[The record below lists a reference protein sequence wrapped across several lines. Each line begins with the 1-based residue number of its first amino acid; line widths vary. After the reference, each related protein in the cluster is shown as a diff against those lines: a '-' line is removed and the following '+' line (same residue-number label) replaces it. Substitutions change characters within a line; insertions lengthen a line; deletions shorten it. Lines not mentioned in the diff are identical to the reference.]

1 MFETLSERLGEVF
14 RRLAGK
20 GRLSEKDIEEGLREV
35 RMALLEA
42 DVNLKVVK
50 DFTARVKE
58 RCLQADVLQHLSPA
72 QQVVKIVHEELVGLL
87 GEKAPLSPAPH
98 PPSVLMLVGLQGS
111 GKTTTAAKL
120 ALHLRKQGQRALL
133 LPMDPRRPA
142 AREQLMVLGRQLNV
156 PVLEDEA
163 PLEVLPKLALERAKE
178 LGVGWVIADTAG
190 RLHIDRELMTE
201 LREMRD
207 RLSPSEVLL
216 VVDAMTGQDGVAVA
230 QEFHQGVALTG
241 VILTKMDGDAR
252 GGVALSVRSVTG
264 VPIKFMGTGEKPE
277 ALEPFYP
284 DRLASRI
291 LGMGDV
297 LTLIE
302 KAQDA
307 WDEKKA
313 QEVEKKLKKGELGLE
328 DVVEQLE
335 TLQKMGPVSQII
347 GMVPGLGGLASR
359 LPEGQEDKLKRTKAI
374 IQSMTPRE
382 RREPQI
388 IDGSRRRRIAR
399 GSGTTPQEVNQL
411 LNQFRQMQKLVKQ
424 MGRGKGLMSMLKGGP
439 Q

>member
-1 MFETLSERLGEVF
+1 MFEALSERLGEVF

-20 GRLSEKDIEEGLREV
+20 GRLSEKDIEEGLRQV
-35 RMALLEA
+35 RLALLEA

-50 DFTARVKE
+50 EFTTRVKE
-58 RCLQADVLQHLSPA
+58 RCLQAQVLEHLSPA
-72 QQVVKIVHEELVGLL
+72 QQVVKIVHEELVTLL

-120 ALHLRKQGQRALL
+120 ALHLRRQGQRSLL
-133 LPMDPRRPA
+133 VPLDPRRPA

-156 PVLEDEA
+156 PVLEDQV
-163 PLEVLPKLALERAKE
+163 PLEALPKLALEKAGS

-190 RLHIDRELMTE
+190 RLHIDQELMAE
-201 LREMRD
+201 LIQIRD

-216 VVDAMTGQDGVAVA
+216 VVDAMTGQDGVRVA
-230 QEFHQGVALTG
+230 EEFHRGVGLTG
-241 VILTKMDGDAR
+241 VVLTKMDGDAR

-264 VPIKFMGTGEKPE
+264 VPIKFLGTGEKTE
-277 ALEPFYP
+277 ALELFYP

-302 KAQDA
+302 KAQEA
-307 WDEKKA
+307 WDEKKV
-313 QEVEKKLKKGELGLE
+313 QEVEKKLKKGELDLGDL
-328 DVVEQLE
+328 VEQLE
-335 TLQKMGPVSQII
+335 QLQKMGPVSQILE
-347 GMVPGLGGLASR
+347 MVPGLGSLASR
-359 LPEGQEDKLKRTKAI
+359 LPQGQADRLKRMKAI
-374 IQSMTPRE
+374 IQSMTLRE
-382 RREPQI
+382 RRTPEI

-411 LNQFRQMQKLVKQ
+411 LNQFRQMQKLVRQ
-424 MGRGKGLMSMLKGGP
+424 MGRGKGLLSMFKGGL
-439 Q
+439 